1 MDGCREG
8 THWEVVTRELKSPM
22 IFNMQMWCEK
32 GYGLTAMTLNKKT
45 KKKTFPGKRKKYL
58 NI

>member
-45 KKKTFPGKRKKYL
+45 KKKHFLVKER